1 MFEVW
6 WKVTEEMN
14 MKKIF
19 IITCGSLLLQSCASS
34 STGPVSVGVDTYI
47 LSRQS
52 GAFPTGS
59 EPLLI
64 DAINESKLTC
74 SSQGKKFKLITTSE
88 NTQIIG
94 NFPKATVTFSC
105 E

>member
-1 MFEVW
+1 
-6 WKVTEEMN
+6 
-14 MKKIF
+14 MKNTIS
-19 IITCGSLLLQSCASS
+19 IISLGILLTACASS
-34 STGPVSVGVDTYI
+34 SSGPVSVGKDTYI

-52 GAFPTGS
+52 GAFPTGN

-64 DAINESKLTC
+64 DAINESKTTC
-74 SSQGKKFKLITTSE
+74 ISQGKKFKLISTSE
-88 NTQIIG
+88 NTQIVG